1 MEIQTAY
8 SFDYL
13 NDEISQSEAILSI
26 IETFDKEL
34 IPALI
39 KSRLTQGIQL
49 NNIQTDVFGQG
60 VNLIFTL
67 DLSVEELTNN
77 QVIKLQKEIEKNK
90 QGQN

>member
-26 IETFDKEL
+26 IEIFDKEL